1 MQKHKYDID
10 DTNLMTIL
18 TFVLIRAGAW
28 AGLRGAY
35 QGIRQIFAFFNQKNV
50 LSTSPKLYI
59 SISIFS
65 SNEDSSYFQAQLHAL
80 SLFLGSLLPQV
91 ENNCILVYQYI
102 EWYINILIGI
112 LCYVP
117 VFQCITLWMKSID
130 PGFFDSLE
138 SSLLCSLYICS
149 FSAMNQQNSVWA
161 NLPLVRLSLQ
171 R

>member
-1 MQKHKYDID
+1 MPGDDNDDDNDNDSDDDSDEMQKHKYDIV

-18 TFVLIRAGAW
+18 TFVFVRAGAW

-65 SNEDSSYFQAQLHAL
+65 SNEDSPYFQAQLHAL

-91 ENNCILVYQYI
+91 ENNCVYCTSY
-102 EWYINILIGI
+102 
-112 LCYVP
+112 YVMC
-117 VFQCITLWMKSID
+117 Q
-130 PGFFDSLE
+130 
-138 SSLLCSLYICS
+138 S
-149 FSAMNQQNSVWA
+149 FTAK
-161 NLPLVRLSLQ
+161 RCE
-171 R
+171 